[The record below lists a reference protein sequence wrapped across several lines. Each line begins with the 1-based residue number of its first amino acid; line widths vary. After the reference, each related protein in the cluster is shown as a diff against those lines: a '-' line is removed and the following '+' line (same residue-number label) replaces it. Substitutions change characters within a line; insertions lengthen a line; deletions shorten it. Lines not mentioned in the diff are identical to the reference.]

1 LNAYSFTAGPSIPTD
16 PRSDSRRP
24 FRRMANKRERQLAI
38 HEIVGS
44 KAVHSQDELRRLLRQ
59 RGWDVTQSTLSR
71 DLHELR
77 LARIPTEDGV
87 RYAFTDGSAA
97 AVEDDRGALDHLLPQ
112 LFDKVDGTGELVVL
126 HTVTGGAQPVAAAID
141 SEAWPDVLGT
151 IAGDDTI
158 LLVCRSVDARSR
170 VMRRLS
176 SLAGERA

>member
-1 LNAYSFTAGPSIPTD
+1 
-16 PRSDSRRP
+16 
-24 FRRMANKRERQLAI
+24 MANKRERHLAI
-38 HEIVGS
+38 HEIVETAS
-44 KAVHSQDELRRLLRQ
+44 VQSQDELRKLLRA

-77 LARIPTEDGV
+77 LARIPTDAGV
-87 RYAFTDGSAA
+87 RYAFTDGGVSTM
-97 AVEDDRGALDHLLPQ
+97 EDDRGALDHLLPQ

-158 LLVCRSVDARSR
+158 LLVCRSAEARVR
-170 VMRRLS
+170 VIRRIS
-176 SLAGERA
+176 ILAGDRA

>member
-1 LNAYSFTAGPSIPTD
+1 
-16 PRSDSRRP
+16 
-24 FRRMANKRERQLAI
+24 MANKRERHLAI
-38 HEIVGS
+38 HEIVETAS
-44 KAVHSQDELRRLLRQ
+44 VQSQDELRRLLRA

-77 LARIPTEDGV
+77 LARIPTDDGV
-87 RYAFTDGSAA
+87 RYTFTDGALA
-97 AVEDDRGALDHLLPQ
+97 TMEDDRGALDHLLPQ

-158 LLVCRSVDARSR
+158 LLVCRSPEARVR
-170 VMRRLS
+170 VIRRIS
-176 SLAGERA
+176 ILAGDRA

>member
-1 LNAYSFTAGPSIPTD
+1 
-16 PRSDSRRP
+16 
-24 FRRMANKRERQLAI
+24 MANKRERHLAI
-38 HEIVGS
+38 HEIVETRS
-44 KAVHSQDELRRLLRQ
+44 VQSQDELRKLLRE

-77 LARIPTEDGV
+77 LARIPTGDGV
-87 RYAFTDGSAA
+87 RYAFTDGGVATM
-97 AVEDDRGALDHLLPQ
+97 EDDRGALDHLQPQ

-158 LLVCRSVDARSR
+158 LLVCRSVEARGR

-176 SLAGERA
+176 SLAGDRG

>member
-1 LNAYSFTAGPSIPTD
+1 
-16 PRSDSRRP
+16 
-24 FRRMANKRERQLAI
+24 MANKRERHLAI
-38 HEIVGS
+38 HEIVETRP
-44 KAVHSQDELRRLLRQ
+44 VQSQDELRRLLRQ

-77 LARIPTEDGV
+77 LARIPTADGA
-87 RYAFTDGSAA
+87 RYSFTDGG
-97 AVEDDRGALDHLLPQ
+97 AVALEDDRGALDHLLPQ

-158 LLVCRSVDARSR
+158 LLVCRSVEARAR
-170 VMRRLS
+170 VIRRIT
-176 SLAGERA
+176 SLAGDRS

>member
-1 LNAYSFTAGPSIPTD
+1 
-16 PRSDSRRP
+16 
-24 FRRMANKRERQLAI
+24 MANKRERHLAI
-38 HEIVGS
+38 HEIVETR
-44 KAVHSQDELRRLLRQ
+44 AVQSQDELRKLLRQ

-77 LARIPTEDGV
+77 LARIPTDDGV
-87 RYAFTDGSAA
+87 RYAFADGGVATM
-97 AVEDDRGALDHLLPQ
+97 EDDRGALDHLLPQ

-158 LLVCRSVDARSR
+158 LLVCRSVEARSR

-176 SLAGERA
+176 SLAGERG

>member
-1 LNAYSFTAGPSIPTD
+1 MAGDGLATMPPPSD
-16 PRSDSRRP
+16 VECSL
-24 FRRMANKRERQLAI
+24 MANKRERHLAI
-38 HEIVGS
+38 HEIVETR
-44 KAVHSQDELRRLLRQ
+44 AVQSQDELRKLLRQ

-77 LARIPTEDGV
+77 LARIPTGDGV
-87 RYAFTDGSAA
+87 RYAFADGG
-97 AVEDDRGALDHLLPQ
+97 VGTLEDDRGALDHLLPQ

-158 LLVCRSVDARSR
+158 LLVCRSVEARAR

-176 SLAGERA
+176 SLAGERG

>member
-1 LNAYSFTAGPSIPTD
+1 
-16 PRSDSRRP
+16 
-24 FRRMANKRERQLAI
+24 MANKRERHRAI
-38 HEIVGS
+38 HEIVETES
-44 KAVHSQDELRRLLRQ
+44 VQSQDELRKLLRA

-77 LARIPTEDGV
+77 LARIPTDVGV
-87 RYAFTDGSAA
+87 RYAFTDGGVSTM
-97 AVEDDRGALDHLLPQ
+97 EDDRGALDHLLPQ

-158 LLVCRSVDARSR
+158 LLVCRSPEARAR
-170 VMRRLS
+170 VIRRIS
-176 SLAGERA
+176 ILAGDRT